1 MRGAGSWR
9 TVPGSLPG
17 LAPGD
22 LPPLRLLR
30 HPLRVKASIVRETS
44 SSRAGWPG
52 DLILLLPGKQNCHR
66 GHASS
71 RRRWSAPVPSVQE
84 PGFAR
89 PAGCS
94 RAGPDPLESERAAPG
109 PSCSLGTA
117 GHFANCSSG
126 GTVSVHPAPSVPP
139 SHRTPPPAEVEAG
152 GLRAAPAP
160 AARGSPRPA
169 ELSAGPLRSAQLAF
183 GRVPSRS
190 PSGRCPAPAPG
201 YKSLPETETLSGK

>member
-17 LAPGD
+17 LAPED

-30 HPLRVKASIVRETS
+30 HPRRVKASIVRETS

-71 RRRWSAPVPSVQE
+71 RRRWSAPVPSVRE

-89 PAGCS
+89 PSGCS
-94 RAGPDPLESERAAPG
+94 RAGPDLLESERAAPG
-109 PSCSLGTA
+109 PSCSLGA
-117 GHFANCSSG
+117 GAVRKLLVWGYGFGTPCSLGAPFSPHASSRG
-126 GTVSVHPAPSVPP
+126 GRGG
-139 SHRTPPPAEVEAG
+139 RTPRSPRARCARVPEARG
-152 GLRAAPAP
+152 AQRGPSALGSASLRAG
-160 AARGSPRPA
+160 RGSPP
-169 ELSAGPLRSAQLAF
+169 GPLRGAAQLPLL
-183 GRVPSRS
+183 GTSRS
-190 PSGRCPAPAPG
+190 QKPRP
-201 YKSLPETETLSGK
+201 